1 MDTNINRAIGKG
13 LKDIRTEKNLSQK
26 VLAGRMGRLQSY
38 VSKIEQGE
46 RALRVAEVF
55 EYAEALDVDWQDLM
69 LDVKVWVAKYN
80 NDERAQEQGNSEDK
94 KD

>member
-13 LKDIRTEKNLSQK
+13 LKDIRKKKNLSQK
-26 VLAGRMGRLQSY
+26 VLASRMGRLQSY

-55 EYAEALDVDWQDLM
+55 EYAEALDVNWQDLM

-80 NDERAQEQGNSEDK
+80 NGERAQEQGNSEDNR
-94 KD
+94 D